1 MKLSH
6 FIWEKMQKENKL
18 TERERQIP
26 YDIKVQ
32 NLKQETNELIYETET
47 DPQIQKMDMW
57 FSKLR
62 RDGGR
67 MDWKF
72 GISDANYYIQNG

>member
-32 NLKQETNELIYETET
+32 NLKQETNELIYEPET

-57 FSKLR
+57 LSKPR

-67 MDWKF
+67 MDWEF

>member
-6 FIWEKMQKENKL
+6 FIWEKMQKENKQ

-32 NLKQETNELIYETET
+32 NLKYETNELIYETET
-47 DPQIQKMDMW
+47 DPQIQKW
-57 FSKLR
+57 ICGCQR
-62 RDGGR
+62 
-67 MDWKF
+67 
-72 GISDANYYIQNG
+72 